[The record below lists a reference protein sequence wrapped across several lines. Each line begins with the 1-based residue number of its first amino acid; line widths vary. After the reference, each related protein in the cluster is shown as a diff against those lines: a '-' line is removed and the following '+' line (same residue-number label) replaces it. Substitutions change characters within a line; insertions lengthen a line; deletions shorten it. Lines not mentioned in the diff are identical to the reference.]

1 MVSIALLEKKPHAAC
16 ITAPAQGHIKPMLKL
31 AKLLHQNGFHITFV
45 NTEFNRRR
53 LLKSRGRDALNGLP
67 DFQFKAIPDGLPP
80 SDVDATQDIP
90 TFCESINRNCLVSC
104 IPEVLLW
111 TARASSYL
119 AYFQFAKFIEKG
131 IIPVKDASYL
141 TNGYLD
147 IVLDWIPRLEG
158 TSLKDLL
165 SFLRATNPDEFMLK
179 YIMQETGRAREACAI
194 IINTL
199 QQLEQHLLHALSSYL
214 PPIYPIRPLNILDN
228 QVKDKNL
235 KEIGSNLWKEEPE
248 CLIRKIQTRWF
259 IRICMGLANS
269 KQNFLWISRPDLVS
283 GDLAIL
289 PKSIMLN
296 ILFVPHLNP
305 NMFASW
311 CSREKVLKHP
321 FVGGF
326 LTHIGWNSTIENI
339 SYGLPM
345 ICWPFFADQQ
355 TYC

>member
-53 LLKSRGRDALNGLP
+53 LLKSR
-67 DFQFKAIPDGLPP
+67 
-80 SDVDATQDIP
+80 
-90 TFCESINRNCLVSC
+90 
-104 IPEVLLW
+104 VLLW
-111 TARASSYL
+111 TASASSYL
-119 AYFQFAKFIEKG
+119 ASKFFEVIYFLLPCISG
-131 IIPVKDASYL
+131 IKKKERNSLNNASYL

-194 IINTL
+194 IINTF

-214 PPIYPIRPLNILDN
+214 PPIYPSRPLNILDN

-248 CLIRKIQTRWF
+248 CLIRKIQTRC
-259 IRICMGLANS
+259 RICMGLANS

-289 PKSIMLN
+289 PSYFLLIIKNRCSLCGR
-296 ILFVPHLNP
+296 
-305 NMFASW
+305 SW